1 MSESKPVFD
10 ADKYKRTQHDQWNED
25 AAAWHRWG
33 PTLQDWFSGVT
44 KMMLDLAQIAPGQH
58 VLDIAAGAGE
68 PALSAAERAGPQG
81 HVLATDLSENII
93 QFAQTL
99 ADDRHLTNFKT
110 QAMDGEN
117 LDLPDG
123 SFDVVLCRFG
133 LMYMPNRQRALAEW
147 RRVLKP
153 GGRVVVAVFS
163 TPDKNGWGAVPI
175 GVIRKRAQLPSPLP
189 GQPGPFSLGGD
200 GVLEGALREAA
211 FQNIQ
216 GRKLSA
222 PLRMASA
229 VDCIRFER
237 ESFGAF
243 NQMMAHLPREER
255 EAIWHE
261 VQVAMKVFEGPNG
274 FEAPCEPIVGVG
286 VKQVSA

>member
-33 PTLQDWFSGVT
+33 PTLQDWFGSVT
-44 KMMLDLAQIAPGQH
+44 KTMLDLAQIAPGQH

-68 PALSAAERAGPQG
+68 PALSAAERVGPQG
-81 HVLATDLSENII
+81 YVLATDLSENII
-93 QFAQTL
+93 RFAQKN
-99 ADDRHLTNFKT
+99 ADDRLLANFHS

-117 LDLPDG
+117 LELPDG

-147 RRVLKP
+147 HRVLKP
-153 GGRVVVAVFS
+153 GGRAVVAVFS

-175 GVIRKRAQLPSPLP
+175 GVIRKRAQLPPPLP
-189 GQPGPFSLGGD
+189 GQPGPFSLGGE
-200 GVLEGALREAA
+200 GVLEDAYRKAN
-211 FQNIQ
+211 FQDIQ
-216 GRKLSA
+216 AHKLSA
-222 PLRMASA
+222 PLRMSSA
-229 VDCIRFER
+229 TKCIQFER
-237 ESFGAF
+237 EAFGAF
-243 NQMMAHLPREER
+243 NQMMAHLTRAER
-255 EAIWHE
+255 EATWDE
-261 VQVAMKVFEGPNG
+261 AQVAMKVFEHPNG

-286 VKQVSA
+286 VK

>member
-1 MSESKPVFD
+1 MSSVFD

-33 PTLQDWFSGVT
+33 PTLQKWFGGVT
-44 KMMLDLAQIAPGQH
+44 KMMLDLAQMGAGQQ

-68 PALSAAERAGPQG
+68 PALSAAERVGSRG
-81 HVLATDLSENII
+81 HVLATDLSENILR
-93 QFAQTL
+93 FAQQI
-99 ADDRHLTNFKT
+99 ADDRQLRNFKI

-117 LDLPDG
+117 LELPDN

-133 LMYMPNRQRALAEW
+133 LIYMPHRQRALTEW

-153 GGRVVVAVFS
+153 GGRVVVAAFS

-175 GVIRKRAQLPSPLP
+175 GVIRKRAQLPPPLP
-189 GQPGPFSLGGD
+189 GQPGPFSLGGE
-200 GVLEGALREAA
+200 GVLEGALREAG
-211 FQNIQ
+211 FQNTQ
-216 GRKLSA
+216 AHKLAA
-222 PLRMASA
+222 PLRMSSA
-229 VDCIRFER
+229 AECIRFER

-243 NQMMAHLPREER
+243 NQMMAHLAREDR
-255 EAIWHE
+255 EAAWDE
-261 VQVAMKVFEGPNG
+261 AEVAMRTFEGPNG

-286 VKQVSA
+286 VK

>member
-1 MSESKPVFD
+1 MSEPKAVFD

-44 KMMLDLAQIAPGQH
+44 RTMLDLAEIAPGQR
-58 VLDIAAGAGE
+58 VLDVAAGAGE
-68 PALSAAERAGPQG
+68 PALSAAGRVGPQG
-81 HVLATDLSENII
+81 YVLATDLSENII
-93 QFAQTL
+93 QFAQKI
-99 ADDRHLTNFKT
+99 ADDRHLANFKT
-110 QAMDGEN
+110 RAMDGEN
-117 LDLPDG
+117 LELPDG
-123 SFDVVLCRFG
+123 SFDAVLCRFG

-153 GGRVVVAVFS
+153 GGRVVAAVFS

-175 GVIRKRAQLPSPLP
+175 RVIRKRAQLPPPLP
-189 GQPGPFSLGGD
+189 GQPGPFSLGGE
-200 GVLEGALREAA
+200 GALEGALREAD

-216 GRKLSA
+216 THKLSA
-222 PLRMASA
+222 PLRMSSA
-229 VDCIRFER
+229 AECIRFER

-243 NQMMAHLPREER
+243 NQMMVHMAPEER
-255 EAIWHE
+255 EAIWDE
-261 VQVAMKVFEGPNG
+261 AQVAMQAFESPIG

-286 VKQVSA
+286 VK

>member
-33 PTLQDWFSGVT
+33 PTLQDWFGGVT
-44 KMMLDLAQIAPGQH
+44 KTMLDLAQIAPGQH

-68 PALSAAERAGPQG
+68 PALSAAERVGSQG
-81 HVLATDLSENII
+81 YVLATDLSENILR
-93 QFAQTL
+93 FAQKN
-99 ADDRHLTNFKT
+99 ADDRHLANFHSR
-110 QAMDGEN
+110 AMDGEN
-117 LDLPDG
+117 LELPDA

-147 RRVLKP
+147 HRVLKP
-153 GGRVVVAVFS
+153 GGRAVVAVYS

-175 GVIRKRAQLPSPLP
+175 GVIRKRAHLPPPLP
-189 GQPGPFSLGGD
+189 GQPGPFSLGGV
-200 GVLEGALREAA
+200 GVLEGVYREAN
-211 FQNIQ
+211 FQNIHAH
-216 GRKLSA
+216 KLSA
-222 PLRMASA
+222 PLRMSSA
-229 VDCIRFER
+229 AECIQFER

-243 NQMMAHLPREER
+243 NQLMAHLTREER
-255 EAIWHE
+255 EAAWDE
-261 VQVAMKVFEGPNG
+261 TQVAMKVFEHPNG

-286 VKQVSA
+286 VK